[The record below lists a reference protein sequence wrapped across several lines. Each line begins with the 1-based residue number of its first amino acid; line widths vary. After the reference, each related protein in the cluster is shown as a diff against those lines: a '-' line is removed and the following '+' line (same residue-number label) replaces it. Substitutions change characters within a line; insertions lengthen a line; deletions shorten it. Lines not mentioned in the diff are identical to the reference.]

1 VSFGFGCEN
10 GEESNDKMRGGDI
23 EARVG
28 REGDEIAISGS
39 TM

>member
-1 VSFGFGCEN
+1 MSFGFGCGN
-10 GEESNDKMRGGDI
+10 GEESNDKMRGDDI

-28 REGDEIAISGS
+28 SEGDGTAISGS